1 MTIVLFLLSAFS
13 LQLIDNYVGG
23 RGTITENVSNGNSR
37 SNIYVPKAT
46 VMDSGNYTCI
56 SPGLKTN
63 STVKVH
69 VLVDG
74 ELARK
79 SILSKIYYHYTI
91 YQLYNVNTY
100 ISNFG
105 SLIQC
110 VITNKTYIIY
120 ISVCLTVC

>member
-1 MTIVLFLLSAFS
+1 MV
-13 LQLIDNYVGG
+13 
-23 RGTITENVSNGNSR
+23 TENVSNGNSR
-37 SNIYVPKAT
+37 SNIYVPRAT

-79 SILSKIYYHYTI
+79 EPYLR
-91 YQLYNVNTY
+91 YNIGLEFTNY
-100 ISNFG
+100 IRNL
-105 SLIQC
+105 SLI
-110 VITNKTYIIY
+110 V
-120 ISVCLTVC
+120 

>member
-1 MTIVLFLLSAFS
+1 M
-13 LQLIDNYVGG
+13 QLIDNYVGG
-23 RGTITENVSNGNSR
+23 RGIITENVSKSNIM

-74 ELARK
+74 KFIE
-79 SILSKIYYHYTI
+79 INQNHCI
-91 YQLYNVNTY
+91 
-100 ISNFG
+100 FE
-105 SLIQC
+105 
-110 VITNKTYIIY
+110 
-120 ISVCLTVC
+120 